1 MLQRIFREILIFF
14 RSYPFYCQFLYHHLF
29 DLHLI
34 NSEPHTHVLCQLLY
48 IKIGNMYPKKK
59 AKSLQLYTRTT
70 DEKRIS
76 LTSIGLI
83 KNFLKCIIYN
93 LCSLTGAQNYDV
105 RTREST
111 CSIYDSRWL
120 CVVSDQLGFL
130 LIRIKVKCV
139 QQKNLCLGNQSNTLT
154 LTEFLIIKSSIQS
167 FAMFINAPYY
177 FSCVFNK

>member
-1 MLQRIFREILIFF
+1 MAFLLQRIFREILIFF
-14 RSYPFYCQFLYHHLF
+14 RSYPFYCRFLYLF

-34 NSEPHTHVLCQLLY
+34 NSDPNNHVLCQLFM
-48 IKIGNMYPKKK
+48 KIGHMYPKKK

-70 DEKRIS
+70 GEKRIS

-93 LCSLTGAQNYDV
+93 LCSLTGALNYDV

-111 CSIYDSRWL
+111 CSIDDSRWL

-139 QQKNLCLGNQSNTLT
+139 Q
-154 LTEFLIIKSSIQS
+154 
-167 FAMFINAPYY
+167 
-177 FSCVFNK
+177 

>member
-1 MLQRIFREILIFF
+1 MAFLLQRIFREILIFF
-14 RSYPFYCQFLYHHLF
+14 RSYYCQFLYHLLF

-34 NSEPHTHVLCQLLY
+34 NSEPHTHVLCQLFM
-48 IKIGNMYPKKK
+48 KIGHMYPKKK

-70 DEKRIS
+70 GEKRIS

-83 KNFLKCIIYN
+83 KNCLKCIIYN
-93 LCSLTGAQNYDV
+93 LCSLTGALNYDV

-111 CSIYDSRWL
+111 CSIDDSRWL

-139 QQKNLCLGNQSNTLT
+139 Q
-154 LTEFLIIKSSIQS
+154 
-167 FAMFINAPYY
+167 
-177 FSCVFNK
+177 